1 VTRKWIAIALLLAA
15 CGAGSDLGCKTR
27 VARLEAE
34 YGLVEPVGRATW
46 RCADGS
52 ELASTFY
59 ATDPPYGRFERGG
72 RRIVAP
78 VAMSGSGARYASPAD
93 RFEYWEHQGEARVTW
108 DGRETTCA
116 KR

>member
-1 VTRKWIAIALLLAA
+1 MTRRWIAAGLLLEA
-15 CGAGSDLGCKTR
+15 CNVGPQCSAR

-34 YGLVEPVGRATW
+34 YGLVEPVGRAIW

-59 ATDPPYGRFERGG
+59 PTEPPYGRFERGG
-72 RRIVAP
+72 RRVIAQIAP
-78 VAMSGSGARYASPAD
+78 SASGARYASPAN
-93 RFEYWEHQGEARVTW
+93 RFEYWEHHGEATLAW
-108 DGRETTCA
+108 DGSETRCG

>member
-1 VTRKWIAIALLLAA
+1 MTREWIAIALLLAA
-15 CGAGSDLGCKTR
+15 CGAGPELTCRGR

-46 RCADGS
+46 HCADGS

-59 ATDPPYGRFERGG
+59 ATDPAYGRFESGG

-93 RFEYWEHQGEARVTW
+93 RLAYWEHPGEVTLRW
-108 DGRETTCA
+108 DGSETKCR
-116 KR
+116 KP